1 MLEKISF
8 DPKQLIQQSKGNN
21 AFLKRLVKEEID
33 SQEYPIYLLIENTE
47 DELRLLEEERNWIL
61 FWMGIVVILNLY
73 LNLVHQEIVLPTMV
87 LGNIGLILSALLLGF
102 YFKKNAFIGAYRLIL
117 DVLDRYQ
124 QNQLKAIRLSSMY
137 LDIKH
142 FFQDFEKKIDLYGK
156 DCKCYVYYRTQDGKN
171 YYTGYSLC
179 ESSIWDEEREE
190 MLDTI
195 DKVGIMTIQL
205 QDAYELFKSQ
215 IRK

>member
-61 FWMGIVVILNLY
+61 FWMGIVVILNPY

-142 FFQDFEKKIDLYGK
+142 FFQDFEKKLIYMVRIVSVMFITEHRMGKIIILDILYVKVQFGMK
-156 DCKCYVYYRTQDGKN
+156 KERKC
-171 YYTGYSLC
+171 
-179 ESSIWDEEREE
+179 W
-190 MLDTI
+190 
-195 DKVGIMTIQL
+195 
-205 QDAYELFKSQ
+205 
-215 IRK
+215 IRSTKLA

>member
-73 LNLVHQEIVLPTMV
+73 LNLVHQEIVFQPWY
-87 LGNIGLILSALLLGF
+87 LGI
-102 YFKKNAFIGAYRLIL
+102 
-117 DVLDRYQ
+117 
-124 QNQLKAIRLSSMY
+124 
-137 LDIKH
+137 
-142 FFQDFEKKIDLYGK
+142 
-156 DCKCYVYYRTQDGKN
+156 
-171 YYTGYSLC
+171 
-179 ESSIWDEEREE
+179 
-190 MLDTI
+190 
-195 DKVGIMTIQL
+195 
-205 QDAYELFKSQ
+205 
-215 IRK
+215 

>member
-73 LNLVHQEIVLPTMV
+73 LNLVHQE
-87 LGNIGLILSALLLGF
+87 
-102 YFKKNAFIGAYRLIL
+102 
-117 DVLDRYQ
+117 
-124 QNQLKAIRLSSMY
+124 
-137 LDIKH
+137 
-142 FFQDFEKKIDLYGK
+142 
-156 DCKCYVYYRTQDGKN
+156 
-171 YYTGYSLC
+171 
-179 ESSIWDEEREE
+179 
-190 MLDTI
+190 
-195 DKVGIMTIQL
+195 
-205 QDAYELFKSQ
+205 
-215 IRK
+215 

>member
-142 FFQDFEKKIDLYGK
+142 FFQDFEKKLIYMVRIVSVMFITEHRMGKIIILDILYVKVQFGMK
-156 DCKCYVYYRTQDGKN
+156 KERKC
-171 YYTGYSLC
+171 
-179 ESSIWDEEREE
+179 
-190 MLDTI
+190 
-195 DKVGIMTIQL
+195 
-205 QDAYELFKSQ
+205 
-215 IRK
+215 